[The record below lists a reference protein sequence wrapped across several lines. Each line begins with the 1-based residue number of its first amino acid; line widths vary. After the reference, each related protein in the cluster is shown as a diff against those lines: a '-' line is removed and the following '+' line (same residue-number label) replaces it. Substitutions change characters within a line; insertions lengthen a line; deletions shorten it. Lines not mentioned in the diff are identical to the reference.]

1 MEPRVYLY
9 SRFSSARQAAGD
21 SARRQREG
29 GEAFAAKVGL
39 PVDRDLNLNDHGV
52 SAFTGD
58 HRRRGALGA
67 FVALVDAGRIAPGSY
82 LILDSIDR
90 LSRETQTE
98 FLHLLTGLTRRG
110 VQVASVADDI
120 ILHADSQ
127 MVDFLRVQIQA
138 ERAQQESVEKGRKVK
153 VAHAQSKARARDGV
167 IWHSTGPFWLQ
178 FVDAER
184 REDRQWSLIPERVA
198 HVRRIFDMRE
208 GGVGTATIAVRLNED
223 DVPAPRGG
231 HWHHSGVRK
240 LLRNR
245 AVLGEY
251 QPTFAPAGS
260 QATRRPN
267 DGEPI
272 PDYYPAIISEGQFH
286 RVQALISEAAPAG
299 RKANSMAVHN
309 LFLGIGRCG
318 VCGGSVGYQGT
329 KNVPVLRCSDAAR
342 GLCSNRQRFRY
353 PAVEAAILE
362 HVVEFD
368 LTRSDDAGDQGG
380 AALSIATG
388 RLAEVEAQLGRLLDM
403 LEAGEADDLFRA
415 RYEARQAE
423 RVRLKEEV
431 AALQLAAGI
440 ERHRVPLDTRKA
452 QIAALTTDMRDL
464 SGRDLYDLRA
474 RLAAALREVITEIE
488 FSPARTVTAALGT
501 EGRETVTTLPP
512 SVSVSVLGGFS
523 RYVFVMKPDRSIEP
537 TWLAPGGEHLL
548 ESPRYRARFGLDD
561 PQREAQARRAL
572 SRREA
577 APGAVADNA

>member
-9 SRFSSARQAAGD
+9 SRFSSARQATGD
-21 SARRQREG
+21 SARRQRESS
-29 GEAFAAKVGL
+29 EAFAARVGL
-39 PVDRDLNLNDHGV
+39 PVDTDLNMADHGV

-82 LILDSIDR
+82 FILDSIDR
-90 LSRETQTE
+90 LTRESQTE

-110 VQVASVADDI
+110 IKVASVADD
-120 ILHADSQ
+120 LVLDADSE

-138 ERAQQESVEKGRKVK
+138 ERAQKESAEKGRKVK
-153 VAHAQSKARARDGV
+153 AAHAQRKARAREGV

-178 FVDAER
+178 FVDADR
-184 REDRQWSLIPERVA
+184 REDRTWKLVPDRVA
-198 HVRRIFDMRE
+198 VVRRIFDMRE

-251 QPTFAPAGS
+251 QPSFIPTGS
-260 QATRRPN
+260 RGTRRPK

-272 PDYYPAIISEGQFH
+272 PDYYPAVVSEGQFH
-286 RVQALISEAAPAG
+286 RVQALLSDAAPAG
-299 RKANSMAVHN
+299 RKANSVAVNN
-309 LFLGIGRCG
+309 LFQGIGLCG

-342 GLCSNRQRFRY
+342 GLCSNRTRFRY

-362 HVVEFD
+362 HVTDFALPSEAPQ
-368 LTRSDDAGDQGG
+368 RDQQS
-380 AALSIATG
+380 AELALASG
-388 RLAEVEAQLGRLLDM
+388 RLAEVEMQISRLLDM

-423 RVRLKEEV
+423 RVRLKDEI
-431 AALQLAAGI
+431 AALQTAAGI

-452 QIAALTTDMRDL
+452 QIAALTTDMRKL

-474 RLAAALREVITEIE
+474 RLAAAFREVVTEIR
-488 FSPARTVTAALGT
+488 FSPARVVTIALGA
-501 EGRETVTTLPP
+501 EARETVTTLPP
-512 SVSVSVLGGFS
+512 SVTVTVLGGFS
-523 RYVFVMKPDRSIEP
+523 QYVFRMNPDRSIEAA
-537 TWLAPGGEHLL
+537 WVLPGGEHLL

-561 PQREAQARRAL
+561 K
-572 SRREA
+572 RREA
-577 APGAVADNA
+577 LARRSVARRES